1 MRQLEQRG
9 PLPGHLESLFWL
21 LPLASLAQCHVL
33 FTLLSPDIV
42 CLSAPDVT
50 WANEGVTQ
58 MTNSYLI
65 TNCQCQ
71 GLIY

>member
-1 MRQLEQRG
+1 MQQLEQRR

-33 FTLLSPDIV
+33 FTLLSPDMGK
-42 CLSAPDVT
+42 CVT

-58 MTNSYLI
+58 VTNSYLI

-71 GLIY
+71 VLIY